1 MSNIKEGIKYHE
13 EELEDARKHLH
24 ALTENCRKMLPK
36 FPEKSPQHTLLLNR
50 IRALEVS
57 YEFLSDPA
65 RNCSEPKES
74 MESILEPLA
83 SIIRKSEKALEKAK
97 PHSPHAKRLE
107 RLIKTIT
114 ISMEHLNLRKNRMIK

>member
-1 MSNIKEGIKYHE
+1 MSNIDQGVQYDEKEM
-13 EELEDARKHLH
+13 EDAKKHLH
-24 ALTENCRKMLPK
+24 ALTENCRRMLPK
-36 FPEKSPQHTLLLNR
+36 FPEKSPQHTLLIHR

-57 YEFLSDPA
+57 YDFLSDPA
-65 RNCSEPKES
+65 REWSEMKES

-107 RLIKTIT
+107 RIIRTIT
-114 ISMEHLNLRKNRMIK
+114 ISMEHLNIRE

>member
-1 MSNIKEGIKYHE
+1 MSNIKEGIQYHE

-24 ALTENCRKMLPK
+24 ALTENCRKMLIK

-57 YEFLSDPA
+57 YDVLSDPSGKY
-65 RNCSEPKES
+65 SEPKKS

-97 PHSPHAKRLE
+97 PHSPQAKRLE

-114 ISMEHLNLRKNRMIK
+114 ISIEHLNLRENRMIK

>member
-1 MSNIKEGIKYHE
+1 MSNIKEGIKYYE

-36 FPEKSPQHTLLLNR
+36 FPVKSPQHTLLLNR

-57 YEFLSDPA
+57 YDVLSNPA

-83 SIIRKSEKALEKAK
+83 SIIRKSQKALEKAK
-97 PHSPHAKRLE
+97 PHSPQAKRLE

-114 ISMEHLNLRKNRMIK
+114 ISIEHLNLRENRMIK